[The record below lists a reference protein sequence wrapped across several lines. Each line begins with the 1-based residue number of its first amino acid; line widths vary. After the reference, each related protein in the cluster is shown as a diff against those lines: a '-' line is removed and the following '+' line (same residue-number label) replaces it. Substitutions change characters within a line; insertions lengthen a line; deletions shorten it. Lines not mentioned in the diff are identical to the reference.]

1 MNFTFFAQNKI
12 RLDELLRSE
21 LPRAIEND
29 QKNALSHSKIRRLIL
44 SGSVFVDGV
53 QIRRPAYV
61 VFKDSKVNVLF
72 DEAKFF
78 FEKQPSDVN
87 FVLSEKDVLFEDA
100 FFILVNKPAFFPVE
114 EAFSGAQKRN
124 NLHDEVVRYMHSK
137 NPDLRNPPYCGVMHR
152 LDRETSGVIL
162 FTKQRAVNKAIHR
175 MFEDHNFKKVYTAVC
190 CPHAAVLRCDDEFTV
205 ENYIGRISP
214 KGQRAKWGIL
224 PAEKG
229 GLYSKTNFKI
239 VDEIASSTNG
249 RQKTYFVVQA
259 EPVTGR
265 THQIRVHLSGKGLPI
280 LGDTLYGG
288 DDAER
293 VMLHA
298 SRLEFSHPVSGA
310 VLSVKATCP
319 FYSPSANGFEALQ
332 NS

>member
-162 FTKQRAVNKAIHR
+162 
-175 MFEDHNFKKVYTAVC
+175 
-190 CPHAAVLRCDDEFTV
+190 
-205 ENYIGRISP
+205 
-214 KGQRAKWGIL
+214 
-224 PAEKG
+224 
-229 GLYSKTNFKI
+229 
-239 VDEIASSTNG
+239 
-249 RQKTYFVVQA
+249 
-259 EPVTGR
+259 
-265 THQIRVHLSGKGLPI
+265 
-280 LGDTLYGG
+280 
-288 DDAER
+288 
-293 VMLHA
+293 
-298 SRLEFSHPVSGA
+298 
-310 VLSVKATCP
+310 
-319 FYSPSANGFEALQ
+319 
-332 NS
+332 